1 MLTTHVGSLP
11 TSKLDRPD
19 LGLGRHMMFKDTTD
33 AEYEELARL
42 HVDALSHAVQRIPA
56 DRIRL
61 YICRGNY
68 DAAHL

>member
-1 MLTTHVGSLP
+1 MML
-11 TSKLDRPD
+11 
-19 LGLGRHMMFKDTTD
+19 KDTAD